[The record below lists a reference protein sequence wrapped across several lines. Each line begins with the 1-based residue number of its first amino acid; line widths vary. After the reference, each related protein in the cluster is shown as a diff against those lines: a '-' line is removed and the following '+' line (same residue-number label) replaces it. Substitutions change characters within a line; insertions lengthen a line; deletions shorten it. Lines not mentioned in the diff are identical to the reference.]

1 MKWLHFMNVPMY
13 INKDGKVRQS
23 EPWIDCEEMI
33 ADSGKRKGIR
43 MMGMTIS
50 IVEGVFIQPDEMLYL
65 HFKGQDPI
73 DGIRIGYI
81 STNEN
86 GEI

>member
-1 MKWLHFMNVPMY
+1 MKWLHFMGVPMY
-13 INKDGKVRQS
+13 INKDDTVRQS

-33 ADSGKRKGIR
+33 ADSGKRKGIK

-50 IVEGVFIQPDEMLYL
+50 IVEGGFIQPDEMLYL
-65 HFKGQDPI
+65 HFVGQDPLY
-73 DGIRIGYI
+73 GIRIGYI
-81 STNEN
+81 SEHEN

>member
-1 MKWLHFMNVPMY
+1 MY
-13 INKDGKVRQS
+13 INKDDTVRQS

-50 IVEGVFIQPDEMLYL
+50 IVEGGFIQPDEMLYL
-65 HFKGQDPI
+65 HFEGQDPVN
-73 DGIRIGYI
+73 GIRIGYI
-81 STNEN
+81 SEHEN
-86 GEI
+86 GDI